1 MIAVRYLL
9 DDKDIEKVIP
19 IILDYYDE
27 YNYVDVR
34 SIIQDSCGYRIKI
47 GAVLHFTN
55 FKEGDLLK
63 VRIDGIR
70 AILRKGESVLLYGKY
85 KYRGYT
91 LKISKSGRF
100 KILKVTQ
107 LVEFWG
113 LEKGDI
119 LIIMAKRDE
128 LCLIPFN
135 YAVIFYPKLGN
146 KVEKIIRRKF
156 KVEREVIKDGIK
168 TLFVRYGKE
177 LIPIKISG
185 GEIDVRDID
194 KIKYLIFS
202 NTENI

>member
-1 MIAVRYLL
+1 MIGISYVLS
-9 DDKDIEKVIP
+9 DEDVEKVIP
-19 IILDYYDE
+19 VILDYYNE
-27 YNYVDVR
+27 YDYVDVR
-34 SIIQDSCGYRIKI
+34 KIIQDSCGYRIKI

-70 AILRKGESVLLYGKY
+70 AILRKGKSVLLYGKY
-85 KYRGYT
+85 NYRGYT
-91 LKISKSGRF
+91 LRISKSGRF
-100 KILKVTQ
+100 KILKVTR

-119 LIIMAKRDE
+119 LILMANKDE
-128 LCLIPFN
+128 ISLIPFK
-135 YAVIFYPKLGN
+135 YAVIFYPNLGN
-146 KVEKIIRRKF
+146 KVEEIIRSKF

-177 LIPIKISG
+177 LIPIRLSG
-185 GEIDVRDID
+185 GVLNVRDVD